1 MNEFFILKHEWGA
14 RSTFSKKS
22 EVWFPIL
29 FFSVFIDLFRFEI
42 KWNTCDKEQ
51 NCIKSNEPR
60 EEQIHGLLKS
70 NGISNLL
77 HQDSQCACNISQ
89 PD

>member
-1 MNEFFILKHEWGA
+1 MGGEINVFQ
-14 RSTFSKKS
+14 KKS